1 MMLFVRMVYEEGLL
15 WIMPV
20 YFNGDVLSILFLMAE
35 ELVIQYKSMLSWSV
49 NIRMKR

>member
-1 MMLFVRMVYEEGLL
+1 MLFVRMVYEEGLL

-20 YFNGDVLSILFLMAE
+20 FNGDVLSILFLMAE